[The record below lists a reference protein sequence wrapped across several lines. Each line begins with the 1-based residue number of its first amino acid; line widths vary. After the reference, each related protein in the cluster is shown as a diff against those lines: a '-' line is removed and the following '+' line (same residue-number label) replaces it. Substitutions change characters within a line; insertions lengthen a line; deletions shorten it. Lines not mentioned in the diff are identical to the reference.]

1 MKTIRIDMPTCVR
14 EIIEVLENAGF
25 EAFAVGGCVRDAVLG
40 RIPADW
46 DITTSA
52 MPEEVKALFS

>member
-40 RIPADW
+40 QSLQTGILQPLLCR
-46 DITTSA
+46 
-52 MPEEVKALFS
+52 KK